1 MPQKREKRQGMT
13 NNVGLTFRVDDTIP
27 RITISIEAK
36 QLELVTLNIIFSAV
50 SMHTEEYYV
59 TSLR

>member
-1 MPQKREKRQGMT
+1 MT

-59 TSLR
+59 TGLR